1 MNHLLTFVFIA
12 YATTG
17 YYRSTTDSSFSDTVI
32 LSDGREM
39 TDTEFSALEDGS
51 SQDRSACATCDCA
64 YLNSG
69 GKLVWAECS
78 DSRRY
83 ICEYKGI
90 CLSYRINVPNVNMHP
105 KYFP

>member
-1 MNHLLTFVFIA
+1 MIL
-12 YATTG
+12 G
-17 YYRSTTDSSFSDTVI
+17 YYRTSSESSLSDTII

-39 TDTEFSALEDGS
+39 SDTEFQSLEDGS
-51 SQDRSACATCDCA
+51 SQDRSACPTCECA

-78 DSRRY
+78 ETHRY

-90 CLSYRINVPNVNMHP
+90 SYIDETINFG
-105 KYFP
+105 YFYS

>member
-1 MNHLLTFVFIA
+1 MTCFTI
-12 YATTG
+12 G
-17 YYRSTTDSSFSDTVI
+17 YYRTTTDPSFSDTVI

-69 GKLVWAECS
+69 GKIAWGQCS

-90 CLSYRINVPNVNMHP
+90 RLSQKVKMANIIAQYAIQNI
-105 KYFP
+105 FS